1 MTLPFGGVRDPPST
15 HEDSLVTRIGINGF
29 GRIGRQSLKAMLE
42 RHPAELEVVAIN
54 DLAPTATNEHLFK
67 YDSTY
72 GRFDGEVAAGDG
84 QITIDGHV
92 IKAFSER
99 DPAALPWKEL
109 GVDIV
114 IESTGIFTDAE
125 KARAHIDAGARKVI
139 ISAPAKNEDVTV
151 VLGVN
156 EARYDPEQHDIV
168 SNASCTTNGLALPA
182 KVVWDCFG
190 IEHGLMTTVHSYTN
204 DQNVLDVVHKDLRRA
219 RSAGQNIIPTTTG
232 AAKALALVIPELK
245 GRFDGFSLR
254 VPTPTV
260 SIIDFVAVTS
270 KPVTAE
276 SVNQALR
283 DAADGPMQ
291 GLLGYT
297 DEPLVSMDF
306 KGDERSSIIDGA
318 STMVSGDNLLKVIA
332 WYDNEWGYSCRVA
345 DLAKYMAD
353 RL

>member
-1 MTLPFGGVRDPPST
+1 
-15 HEDSLVTRIGINGF
+15 VTRIGINGF

-42 RHPAELEVVAIN
+42 RHPDVLEVVAIN
-54 DLAPTATNEHLFK
+54 DLAPTATNAHLFK

-72 GRFDGEVAAGDG
+72 GRFGGEVSSAEG

-99 DPAALPWKEL
+99 DPAALPWKDM
-109 GVDIV
+109 GVDLV
-114 IESTGIFTDAE
+114 IESTGIFTDAT
-125 KARAHIDAGARKVI
+125 KARAHLDAGARKVI
-139 ISAPAKNEDVTV
+139 ISAPAKNEDVTL

-156 EARYDPEQHDIV
+156 EGMYDPEQHHIV
-168 SNASCTTNGLALPA
+168 SNASCTTNALALPA
-182 KVVWDCFG
+182 KVVWDSFG

-204 DQNVLDVVHKDLRRA
+204 DQNVLDVFHKDLRRA
-219 RSAGQNIIPTTTG
+219 RSAGQNIIPTSTG
-232 AAKALALVIPELK
+232 AATALALVIPELK

-260 SIIDFVAVTS
+260 SIIDFVAITS
-270 KPVTAE
+270 RPVTAE
-276 SVNQALR
+276 SANAALQV
-283 DAADGPMQ
+283 AADGPMR

-297 DEPLVSMDF
+297 EEPLVSMDF
-306 KGDERSSIIDGA
+306 KGDERSSIVDGA
-318 STMVSGDNLLKVIA
+318 STMVTGENMLKVVA